1 MICLLCD
8 HRANTK
14 GCFGDLWVS
23 TCPCVV
29 VCWLHVCVAKALHR
43 FSALCTWNRGFTCGW
58 TCAHLCF
65 FFNLFFFFFLK
76 KYIFWLTWAADKQH
90 LASFP
95 WLWRREDPSG
105 PAVVCAATGITR
117 VLWSHR
123 AAAHFAGKERDDV
136 MLFVQHQQMHGGR
149 EWLR

>member
-76 KYIFWLTWAADKQH
+76 KIHILAYVGCRQTASRIFSLTVKTRG
-90 LASFP
+90 SFRSCCS
-95 WLWRREDPSG
+95 LCCYRDNKGALISSCRSSLCRERAG
-105 PAVVCAATGITR
+105 WCNAVCAAPADARWKR
-117 VLWSHR
+117 V
-123 AAAHFAGKERDDV
+123 A
-136 MLFVQHQQMHGGR
+136 
-149 EWLR
+149 